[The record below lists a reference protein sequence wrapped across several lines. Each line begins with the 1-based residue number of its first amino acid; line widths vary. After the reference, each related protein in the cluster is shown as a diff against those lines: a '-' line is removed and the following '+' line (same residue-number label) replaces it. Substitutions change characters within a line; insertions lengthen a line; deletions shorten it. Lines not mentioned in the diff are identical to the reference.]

1 MEGLA
6 EVRCR
11 SASEWVLTRESST
24 FLSQD
29 EYIAFAMIMS
39 LLEVVGDFFAA
50 AGAMWSMTLRD
61 QQTLD
66 DVSRSDHLHVKK
78 PKIEHQ

>member
-1 MEGLA
+1 M
-6 EVRCR
+6 
-11 SASEWVLTRESST
+11 T
-24 FLSQD
+24 
-29 EYIAFAMIMS
+29 FAMIMS
-39 LLEVVGDFFAA
+39 LLGVVSNYFAA

-66 DVSRSDHLHVKK
+66 DVSRSDHLHIKK